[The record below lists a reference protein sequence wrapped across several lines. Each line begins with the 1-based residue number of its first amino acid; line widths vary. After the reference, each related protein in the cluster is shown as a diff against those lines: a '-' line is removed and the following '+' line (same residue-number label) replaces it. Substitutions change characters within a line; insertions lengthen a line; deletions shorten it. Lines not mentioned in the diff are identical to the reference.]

1 MRLYVFW
8 YRYGAVERSD
18 LHLQSSIELERNK
31 NHSIPRKDTLLEL
44 SLSF

>member
-1 MRLYVFW
+1 MCFDIDMVLFD
-8 YRYGAVERSD
+8 RSD